1 MIAGMTYYQICWFF
15 LLYSFLGWITE
26 VIFYAVTEGNIINR
40 GFLSSPVCPVYG
52 FGVISV
58 FAAVNHFDAA
68 AGVTSFGESVSIP
81 LVFFGGMV
89 LATTVELIAGWGLD
103 RLFHAR
109 WWDYSDK
116 PLNLNGYICLE
127 FSIMWGFAITFVI
140 KLFHPQLLKEH
151 MDFIPHN
158 IGWIGMAIIYLILL
172 VDLIVTVAVIV
183 GFNKQLEQLDSI
195 RKSMLQLGDRLSGVI
210 GKGTLATTQSLEN
223 GKNQAISMA
232 FDFKDAASN
241 KIGAVQEAASA
252 KIDAV
257 QEAATATI
265 SAVQEAAAATISAV
279 QDAASARLDEVQSTW
294 LEFAKITK
302 QEVSNVVP
310 GSPSEKE
317 AEKEASDDEA
327 KMREEME
334 QLEEKEKQILD
345 KILSHKL
352 FGAGRL
358 VRAFPRMVHDK
369 YSDMIKLINERLK
382 NKK

>member
-52 FGVISV
+52 FGVLSV

-68 AGVTSFGESVSIP
+68 AGVTSFGQSVSIP
-81 LVFFGGMV
+81 LVFFCGMG
-89 LATTVELIAGWGLD
+89 LATAVELIAGWGLD

-140 KLFHPQLLKEH
+140 KLFHPQLLKEQ
-151 MDFIPHN
+151 MDFIPHR

-195 RKSMLQLGDRLSGVI
+195 RTSMLQLGDRLSGVI

-223 GKNQAISMA
+223 GKNQAINMA
-232 FDFKDAASN
+232 SDLKDAASN

-294 LEFAKITK
+294 IEFAKITK
-302 QEVSNVVP
+302 EEVSDIMP
-310 GSPSEKE
+310 GSSSEKE
-317 AEKEASDDEA
+317 SSDDET
-327 KMREEME
+327 KIREEME
-334 QLEEKEKQILD
+334 ELEEKEKQILD

-369 YSDMIKLINERLK
+369 YSDMIKLINDRLK

>member
-52 FGVISV
+52 FGVLSV

-68 AGVTSFGESVSIP
+68 AGVTSFGQSVSIP
-81 LVFFGGMV
+81 LVFFCGMV
-89 LATTVELIAGWGLD
+89 LATAVELIAGWALD

-140 KLFHPQLLKEH
+140 KLFHPQLLKEQ
-151 MDFIPHN
+151 MDFIPHS

-172 VDLIVTVAVIV
+172 VDLIVTVAVII

-195 RKSMLQLGDRLSGVI
+195 RTSMLQLGDRLSGVI

-223 GKNQAISMA
+223 GKNQAINMA
-232 FDFKDAASN
+232 SDLKGAASN
-241 KIGAVQEAASA
+241 KIGAVREAANA

-294 LEFAKITK
+294 IEFSKITK
-302 QEVSNVVP
+302 EEVSDIMP
-310 GSPSEKE
+310 GSSSEKE
-317 AEKEASDDEA
+317 SSDDET
-327 KMREEME
+327 KIREEME
-334 QLEEKEKQILD
+334 ELEEKEKQILD

-369 YSDMIKLINERLK
+369 YSDMIKLINDRLK